1 MGGKNIPLSSLY
13 PSCRFETEEEAIA
26 VANATPFGLAG
37 QVLNALAVAMVT
49 TRFSVF
55 FFSMKLFSSPGYFFS
70 CDVSQVWRVSEQLEC
85 GLVGVNDGAISS
97 ETIPFGGIKQSGMGR
112 EGSKYG
118 LEDYLNIKY
127 TCIGNIESK
136 EK

>member
-1 MGGKNIPLSSLY
+1 M
-13 PSCRFETEEEAIA
+13 
-26 VANATPFGLAG
+26 
-37 QVLNALAVAMVT
+37 
-49 TRFSVF
+49 
-55 FFSMKLFSSPGYFFS
+55 
-70 CDVSQVWRVSEQLEC
+70 SEQLEC

-127 TCIGNIESK
+127 TCIGNIESR

>member
-1 MGGKNIPLSSLY
+1 MFH
-13 PSCRFETEEEAIA
+13 RFPKTNGILL
-26 VANATPFGLAG
+26 P
-37 QVLNALAVAMVT
+37 
-49 TRFSVF
+49 
-55 FFSMKLFSSPGYFFS
+55 MKLLFSSLGYFFS
-70 CDVSQVWRVSEQLEC
+70 RDVSQVWRVSEQLEC

-127 TCIGNIESK
+127 TCIGNVESK

>member
-1 MGGKNIPLSSLY
+1 M
-13 PSCRFETEEEAIA
+13 F
-26 VANATPFGLAG
+26 
-37 QVLNALAVAMVT
+37 NALAVAMVT
-49 TRFSVF
+49 TCSFAF
-55 FFSMKLFSSPGYFFS
+55 FNETFSSLGYFFS
-70 CDVSQVWRVSEQLEC
+70 RDVSQVWRVSEQLEC

-127 TCIGNIESK
+127 TCIGNIESR

>member
-1 MGGKNIPLSSLY
+1 MGKKKFFSLS
-13 PSCRFETEEEAIA
+13 PSYRFETEEEAIA

-37 QVLNALAVAMVT
+37 QVFNELAVAMVT
-49 TRFSVF
+49 TCSFAF
-55 FFSMKLFSSPGYFFS
+55 FMFSMKLFSSLGYFFS
-70 CDVSQVWRVSEQLEC
+70 RDVSQVWRVSEQLEC
-85 GLVGVNDGAISS
+85 GLVGINDGAISS

-127 TCIGNIESK
+127 TCIGNIESI

>member
-1 MGGKNIPLSSLY
+1 M
-13 PSCRFETEEEAIA
+13 
-26 VANATPFGLAG
+26 
-37 QVLNALAVAMVT
+37 
-49 TRFSVF
+49 
-55 FFSMKLFSSPGYFFS
+55 
-70 CDVSQVWRVSEQLEC
+70 SQVWRVSEQLEC

-127 TCIGNIESK
+127 TCIGSVESK